1 MAILQFGKYATYKT
15 AIYARHITTACVPM
29 YIYIYPDIHTGTIHI
44 FVVMYMNN
52 HITYSNDV
60 RHGVKLYIDIPN
72 CNVDPSN
79 SE

>member
-1 MAILQFGKYATYKT
+1 MQRIRLRYMQGILLLNVCLC
-15 AIYARHITTACVPM
+15 IHIGGA
-29 YIYIYPDIHTGTIHI
+29 YIYPGIHSGTIHI

-72 CNVDPSN
+72 CNVDPSY